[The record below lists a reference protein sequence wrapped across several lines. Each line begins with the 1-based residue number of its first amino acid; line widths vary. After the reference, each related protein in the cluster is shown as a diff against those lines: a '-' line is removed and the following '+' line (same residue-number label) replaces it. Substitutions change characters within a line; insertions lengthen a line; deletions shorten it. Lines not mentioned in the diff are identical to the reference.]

1 MRKGTTFKAAKRAIQ
16 FGDNE
21 SASFVLHAMGH
32 DVADPAYFDLV
43 VNTETY
49 MRESAL
55 SLVLMAYFAKFGHW
69 PLTARGLIAGRL
81 PGLAPALTTMGP

>member
-1 MRKGTTFKAAKRAIQ
+1 MRKGITFKAARRAIQ

-32 DVADPAYFDLV
+32 DVADPAHFDLV

-49 MRESAL
+49 MHESAPSGPL
-55 SLVLMAYFAKFGHW
+55 YGAVPSL
-69 PLTARGLIAGRL
+69 GR
-81 PGLAPALTTMGP
+81 AL